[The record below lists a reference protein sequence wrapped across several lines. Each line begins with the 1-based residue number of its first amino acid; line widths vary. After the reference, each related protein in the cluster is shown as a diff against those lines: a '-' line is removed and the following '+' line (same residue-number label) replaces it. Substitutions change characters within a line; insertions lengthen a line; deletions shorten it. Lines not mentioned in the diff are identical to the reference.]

1 MMKVMFAY
9 DKIKIRTKK
18 LLQNDKEM
26 DKKTL
31 KSFEQG
37 RITFLMQ

>member
-1 MMKVMFAY
+1 MKEMFAY

-26 DKKTL
+26 DKKRL
-31 KSFEQG
+31 NLLSRAE
-37 RITFLMQ
+37 

>member
-9 DKIKIRTKK
+9 VKIKIRTKK

-26 DKKTL
+26 DKKL
-31 KSFEQG
+31 LSRAE
-37 RITFLMQ
+37 

>member
-9 DKIKIRTKK
+9 VKIKIRTKK

-26 DKKTL
+26 DKKRL
-31 KSFEQG
+31 NLLSRAE
-37 RITFLMQ
+37 

>member
-9 DKIKIRTKK
+9 VKIKIRTKK

-26 DKKTL
+26 DKNA
-31 KSFEQG
+31 
-37 RITFLMQ
+37 

>member
-18 LLQNDKEM
+18 LLENDKEM
-26 DKKTL
+26 DKKRL
-31 KSFEQG
+31 NLLNRAE
-37 RITFLMQ
+37 